1 MEETVTQVE
10 IMSKQI
16 DMSNLTDKQIL
27 VYDAILRITAQ
38 KQGKVDPCMAHIRE
52 LRRSLGF
59 DPVECLREL
68 YRKGILSFSLD
79 INKNPMFK
87 IAKPNE

>member
-27 VYDAILRITAQ
+27 VYDAILRITAS
-38 KQGKVDPCMAHIRE
+38 KQGKEIGRAH
-52 LRRSLGF
+52 
-59 DPVECLREL
+59 V
-68 YRKGILSFSLD
+68 
-79 INKNPMFK
+79 
-87 IAKPNE
+87 

>member
-27 VYDAILRITAQ
+27 VYDAILRITAS

-52 LRRSLGF
+52 LRCSLGF
-59 DPVECLREL
+59 DPAECLREEGHL
-68 YRKGILSFSLD
+68 IIQFRYK
-79 INKNPMFK
+79 
-87 IAKPNE
+87 